1 MGRIARRLGL
11 VCVALL
17 TVGAGVA
24 YATGTLNP
32 FVAADGTIS
41 ACVQKASGNVKIVQ
55 PGAGCNA
62 HGEVALTWNQQAPAG
77 GAFVGSACSL
87 PNGTPGTVQET
98 VDPTG
103 MIFFTCHTQSSGGTA
118 GGGGGGGGGGSD
130 ECPATLPTY
139 PHSTTYCDPPTGQLS
154 LACEPWW
161 GDVDGVITNGCED
174 DLTTDVH
181 NCGSVG
187 NDVSGVDAVMH
198 ATFGCVDGK
207 AVLLACDP
215 GWTDVDGNPVDGCEV
230 ATDPSPVP

>member
-1 MGRIARRLGL
+1 MGRIAKRLAL

-24 YATGTLNP
+24 YATGTIDP

-41 ACVQKASGNVKIVQ
+41 ACVQKASGDVKIVQ
-55 PGAGCNA
+55 PGTVCNA
-62 HGEVALTWNQQAPAG
+62 HSEVPLSWSQQGAG
-77 GAFVGSACSL
+77 LVGSACSL

-103 MIFFTCHTQSSGGTA
+103 MIFFTCHTQPSGGNT
-118 GGGGGGGGGGSD
+118 GGGGGGD
-130 ECPATLPTY
+130 TVDQCPATLPDY
-139 PHSTTYCDPPTGQLS
+139 PHATTYCDPPTGQLS
-154 LACEPWW
+154 LDCDPWW
-161 GDVDGVITNGCED
+161 GDVDGVITTGCED

-181 NCGSVG
+181 NCGAVG

-207 AVLLACDP
+207 AVLLACDQ
-215 GWTDVDGNPVDGCEV
+215 GWVDADGNPVDGCEL
-230 ATDPSPVP
+230 ASGPSPVP